1 MTMRK
6 IFNAI
11 LGILLLL
18 GGIYLVGPRVAT
30 PELNKPFPTVPK
42 TMDSLQFWVQQ
53 QEAQFPNIRPN
64 NAAQIIF
71 YDSIP
76 QKTPVS
82 VLYLH
87 GFSASQGEGAP
98 AHLAI
103 AKALK
108 ANLYL
113 PRLWD
118 HGLVE
123 DDPLLDFTA
132 EQYIDSAREAIAVAA
147 ALGERVVVLGT
158 STGGTLALALS
169 THPQIAAM
177 GLFSPNVAVFDKR
190 VGILSKPWGLQ
201 LARFFSGGN
210 FHTMDKITAAKKAYW
225 TTRYRVEA
233 GPHLQKLLD
242 VTMKKQVFNTVKQP
256 VFMGYYYKDEI
267 HQDSVVSVAGMKKMF
282 AQLGTPDS
290 LKQAKAYPNAGD
302 HVIVGQFTNPNYQ
315 EVVEDAITFF
325 NRVLQ
330 KP

>member
-1 MTMRK
+1 
-6 IFNAI
+6 
-11 LGILLLL
+11 
-18 GGIYLVGPRVAT
+18 
-30 PELNKPFPTVPK
+30 
-42 TMDSLQFWVQQ
+42 MDSLQFWVQQ
-53 QEAQFPNIRPN
+53 QEGQFPNIRPN

-82 VLYLH
+82 VVYLH

-169 THPQIAAM
+169 THPQIATM

-201 LARFFSGGN
+201 LARFFSGEISIPWI
-210 FHTMDKITAAKKAYW
+210 KLPLLKKPTGRLA
-225 TTRYRVEA
+225 
-233 GPHLQKLLD
+233 
-242 VTMKKQVFNTVKQP
+242 
-256 VFMGYYYKDEI
+256 
-267 HQDSVVSVAGMKKMF
+267 
-282 AQLGTPDS
+282 
-290 LKQAKAYPNAGD
+290 
-302 HVIVGQFTNPNYQ
+302 IV
-315 EVVEDAITFF
+315 
-325 NRVLQ
+325 
-330 KP
+330 